1 MLDTLFDIGEDAEA
15 FGVNL
20 AEFQAAQTDLTSYNV
35 DMGKLAGFTPEE
47 ISALYAKGMDLLR
60 VGLHKRAVSVFLSLL
75 YLKPFEGR
83 YYRALGMAFHYQRE
97 FGWARALYG
106 QALVL
111 DPEDRISLALRA
123 ECALYTISKQE
134 SYEELKS
141 IVEKGARDPVD
152 APYIDRARAILAKI
166 AI

>member
-20 AEFQAAQTDLTSYNV
+20 AEFQAAQKDLASFHV
-35 DMGKLAGFTPEE
+35 DIGALAGFTDEE
-47 ISALYAKGMDLLR
+47 LGALYAKGMDFLR
-60 VGLHKRAVSVFLSLL
+60 IGLPKHAVSVFLSLM

-111 DPEDRISLALRA
+111 DPDDRISLALRA
-123 ECALYTISKQE
+123 ECGIYSLPKREAFG
-134 SYEELKS
+134 ELKQ
-141 IVEKGARDPVD
+141 IVDKGARDATDV
-152 APYIDRARAILAKI
+152 PYIDRARAILQKI